1 MVKVPAWAGVGWVGA
16 RNNSPLPP
24 VPAMEAVP
32 TRRMRPLLRALRQP
46 QPPAAPS
53 PSMCTPPR
61 QRIGV
66 VLPPKMRA
74 KYFTCEDAEALEALG
89 EVVWHDPA
97 DLSADAVCATL
108 QCCDIAVGTE

>member
-1 MVKVPAWAGVGWVGA
+1 
-16 RNNSPLPP
+16 
-24 VPAMEAVP
+24 MEAAP
-32 TRRMRPLLRALRQP
+32 RSTRRLRPLLRALRGQP
-46 QPPAAPS
+46 CPPAAPS
-53 PSMCTPPR
+53 PSIRTPPR

-74 KYFTCEDAEALEALG
+74 KYFTSEDAEALEALG

-108 QCCDIAVGTE
+108 QSCNIAVGTE

>member
-1 MVKVPAWAGVGWVGA
+1 
-16 RNNSPLPP
+16 
-24 VPAMEAVP
+24 MEAAP
-32 TRRMRPLLRALRQP
+32 RSTRRLRPLLRALRGQP
-46 QPPAAPS
+46 
-53 PSMCTPPR
+53 CTPPR

-74 KYFTCEDAEALEALG
+74 KYFTSEDAEALEALG

-108 QCCDIAVGTE
+108 QSCNIAVGTE